1 VQTPS
6 LILRFF
12 LGSRFR
18 IRGRAAVIE
27 ICGFSARRAT
37 DLNPGGPMRYTC
49 SELRGIA
56 CGNRH
61 KDLIDCC
68 LSGNLHAFG
77 LKAFP

>member
-1 VQTPS
+1 MPY
-6 LILRFF
+6 I
-12 LGSRFR
+12 
-18 IRGRAAVIE
+18 
-27 ICGFSARRAT
+27 
-37 DLNPGGPMRYTC
+37 C

-68 LSGNLHAFG
+68 LSGYLHAFG